1 MSRSALYIK
10 AQFPLLIVCLCGLLV
25 AADYPEAYLKCGLP
39 EYPGAKLIDTGRQT
53 RSLRDGI
60 RVQIETRD
68 NTTRVAR
75 YFEKELKAAGWKL
88 NPRKRS
94 SGTAC
99 LLAASK
105 ERLQV
110 TVLGLRHPQRP
121 KTRVTIN
128 LIEK

>member
-1 MSRSALYIK
+1 MSRSFAHIK
-10 AQFPLLIVCLCGLLV
+10 RWLPALIVCLSALLV
-25 AADYPEAYLKCGLP
+25 AADYPSVYLQAGLP
-39 EYPGAKLIDTGRQT
+39 TYPDAIIIDTGRQT

-88 NPRKRS
+88 DPRKRS

-99 LLAASK
+99 LLGASK
-105 ERLQV
+105 ERLRV

>member
-1 MSRSALYIK
+1 MSRSFAHIK
-10 AQFPLLIVCLCGLLV
+10 RWLPALIVCLSALLV
-25 AADYPEAYLKCGLP
+25 AADYPSVYLQTGLP
-39 EYPGAKLIDTGRQT
+39 MYPDAKIIDVGRQT

-99 LLAASK
+99 LLGASK
-105 ERLQV
+105 ERLRV